1 MERGQAAAGQELT
14 AMTSEPALRLDGL
27 TRRFGGVIAVDN
39 VTLSIPRGDV
49 VGLVGPNG
57 AGKTTLVNLVTG
69 FIPKTSGRAWF
80 EGVDI
85 TRMAPHE
92 IARAGVARTFQI
104 VQPFSE
110 MTVLENV
117 MAGALFAGRR
127 SGMREAADLAR
138 HQLEFV
144 GLMPFADYAASDLSL
159 ANRKRLELAKSLAME
174 PRLLFLDEV
183 HAGLNSGEL
192 SHALELINKIA
203 ESGVTILL
211 IEHLLRVVLSLVRRL
226 VVLHHG
232 AMLSD
237 GRPLD
242 VINDPAVIK
251 AYVGTKFAQ
260 RHQGEL
266 ERQRERY
273 QRQVER

>member
-1 MERGQAAAGQELT
+1 
-14 AMTSEPALRLDGL
+14 MTPTALRLEGL
-27 TRRFGGVIAVDN
+27 TRRFGGVVAVDN
-39 VTLSIPRGDV
+39 VSLSIPKGEI

-69 FIPKTSGRAWF
+69 FLPKSSGRVVF
-80 EGVDI
+80 EDQDI
-85 TRMAPHE
+85 GSLPPHR
-92 IARAGVARTFQI
+92 IAQSGVARTFQI

-127 SGMREAADLAR
+127 LPMGEAADKARQTLA
-138 HQLEFV
+138 FV
-144 GLMPFADYAASDLSL
+144 GMEPFVDYSASELSL

-183 HAGLNSGEL
+183 NAGLNTSEL
-192 SHALELINKIA
+192 DDALDLIRRIA
-203 ESGVTILL
+203 ATGVTIVI
-211 IEHLLRVVLSLVRRL
+211 IEHVLRIVLSLAKRL

-237 GRPLD
+237 GPPSD
-242 VINDPAVIK
+242 VLNDPAVIK
-251 AYVGTKFAQ
+251 AYLGTKFSK
-260 RHQGEL
+260 RHQAEL
-266 ERQRERY
+266 EQQRRQLQNEIENRETHS
-273 QRQVER
+273 